1 MNNSLS
7 SHLQRTTME
16 RLTLAIIMTACLL
29 VNASSSSSIA
39 SSSTLPFSP
48 SSYGVLRSSH
58 ESHNNNVCTI
68 TQRQRQS
75 NATVEQRSG
84 VENNNS
90 ASSHVIHSLYN
101 ALNNFLLVRSA
112 VVATKDLTS
121 SPSASATHTST
132 TSSSPYNVGSIVE
145 LYKDESYFAAP
156 AIVTS
161 SSASSSTENTIMIQN
176 TITNTYS
183 TISTSYIHAYTTYD
197 NGTRASCNVSAPNSN
212 EAYMKPCVVNS
223 HTLRPNSGLV
233 LYEVSYLNEEDELVK
248 EILPFSRVQRR
259 RQPVIS

>member
-1 MNNSLS
+1 
-7 SHLQRTTME
+7 ME
-16 RLTLAIIMTACLL
+16 RLTLAIIMATCLL

-48 SSYGVLRSSH
+48 SSYGELRSIH
-58 ESHNNNVCTI
+58 ESNNVCSI
-68 TQRQRQS
+68 TQRQQQS
-75 NATVEQRSG
+75 NATIEQPYS
-84 VENNNS
+84 VENSNS
-90 ASSHVIHSLYN
+90 ATSHVIHTLYN

-112 VVATKDLTS
+112 IVATKDLTS
-121 SPSASATHTST
+121 SPSASATHGST
-132 TSSSPYNVGSIVE
+132 TSSPYKVGSIVE
-145 LYKDESYFAAP
+145 LYKEESYFATP

-161 SSASSSTENTIMIQN
+161 SSSSSSIENTVVVQN

-248 EILPFSRVQRR
+248 EMLPFSRVQRR
-259 RQPVIS
+259 RQPVISQTV